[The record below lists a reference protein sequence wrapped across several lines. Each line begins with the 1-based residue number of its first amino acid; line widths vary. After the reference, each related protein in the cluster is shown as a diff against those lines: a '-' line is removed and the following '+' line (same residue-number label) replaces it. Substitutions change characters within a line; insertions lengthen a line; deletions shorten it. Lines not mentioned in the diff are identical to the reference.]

1 MSLKLNFVI
10 IFIFVIFHFLRSQ
23 RHLKSPK
30 KWPCDQ
36 VYNPKLNLS
45 SIWQGPEIDSALKD
59 WWKDDDVIE
68 YVNLLAD
75 PVLKEERGIE
85 LIEEFAKK
93 YSYFGFNKKN

>member
-1 MSLKLNFVI
+1 M
-10 IFIFVIFHFLRSQ
+10 
-23 RHLKSPK
+23 
-30 KWPCDQ
+30 
-36 VYNPKLNLS
+36 NLS

-93 YSYFGFNKKN
+93 YSYFGLIKKLSKKKSSLFYLRVCIKKQKIEEIGNTKE